1 MKQALILIFLF
12 VGSSFLA
19 QESWVKKNE
28 KKGVEIYIKQ
38 AECIPSHGF
47 KERNFLIQLRNNNNY
62 EVGVQF
68 FIEKWNKEGCLNCKS
83 QSNEFKVELN
93 IKSNESVVGQCF
105 HPSLS
110 FFKEFNDSS
119 YNGRPYLPLTEIKIK
134 NIQVQYLME

>member
-1 MKQALILIFLF
+1 MKQALVLIFLF

-110 FFKEFNDSS
+110 FFKEFNDAS
-119 YNGRPYLPLTEIKIK
+119 YNGRAYLPLTEIKIK

>member
-1 MKQALILIFLF
+1 MKQALVLIFLF

-28 KKGVEIYIKQ
+28 EKGVEIYIKQ
-38 AECIPSHGF
+38 AECIPPHGF

-62 EVGVQF
+62 EVEVQF

-83 QSNEFKVELN
+83 QSNEFKLELN
-93 IKSNESVVGQCF
+93 IKSNESLVGQCF
-105 HPSLS
+105 HPLLS
-110 FFKEFNDSS
+110 FFKEFNDAS

-134 NIQVQYLME
+134 NIQVKDFVD

>member
-62 EVGVQF
+62 EVEVQF

-83 QSNEFKVELN
+83 QSNEFKLELN
-93 IKSNESVVGQCF
+93 IKSNESLVGQCF
-105 HPSLS
+105 HPLLS
-110 FFKEFNDSS
+110 FFKEFNDASS
-119 YNGRPYLPLTEIKIK
+119 MADHTYL
-134 NIQVQYLME
+134 

>member
-119 YNGRPYLPLTEIKIK
+119 YNGRPYLPLIEIKIK
-134 NIQVQYLME
+134 NIQVKYLME

>member
-1 MKQALILIFLF
+1 MKHVLILIFLF
-12 VGSSFLA
+12 FGSSFLA

-28 KKGVEIYIKQ
+28 EKGVEIHIKQ

-47 KERNFLIQLRNNNNY
+47 KEINFLIQLRNKNNY

-93 IKSNESVVGQCF
+93 LKSNESIVGQCSD
-105 HPSLS
+105 PLLS
-110 FFKEFNDSS
+110 VFKEFNDVN
-119 YNGRPYLPLTEIKIK
+119 YNGRPYFPLTQIKIK
-134 NIQVQYLME
+134 NIQVKNLLD

>member
-1 MKQALILIFLF
+1 MKQALVLIFLF

-62 EVGVQF
+62 EVVVQF
-68 FIEKWNKEGCLNCKS
+68 FIE
-83 QSNEFKVELN
+83 
-93 IKSNESVVGQCF
+93 
-105 HPSLS
+105 
-110 FFKEFNDSS
+110 
-119 YNGRPYLPLTEIKIK
+119 NGIRKD
-134 NIQVQYLME
+134 V

>member
-134 NIQVQYLME
+134 NIQVKYLME

>member
-12 VGSSFLA
+12 VSSSFLA
-19 QESWVKKNE
+19 QEIWVKKYE
-28 KKGVEIYIKQ
+28 EKGVEIYFKQ
-38 AECIPSHGF
+38 AECIPPHGF
-47 KERNFLIQLRNNNNY
+47 KESNFLIQLRNNNNY

-83 QSNEFKVELN
+83 QSNEFKLN
-93 IKSNESVVGQCF
+93 LNLKSKESIVGQCF
-105 HPSLS
+105 HPLLS
-110 FFKEFNDSS
+110 FFKEFNDAS

>member
-62 EVGVQF
+62 EVRVQF

-83 QSNEFKVELN
+83 QSNEFQVELY

-105 HPSLS
+105 HPLLS
-110 FFKEFNDSS
+110 FFKEFNDAS